1 MFLRLVGSK
10 VVLKVLPLKKNYKR
24 KMLTLNIV
32 ILGINQWCLEN
43 GW

>member
-10 VVLKVLPLKKNYKR
+10 VVLKVLPLKKNNKR

-43 GW
+43 G

>member
-10 VVLKVLPLKKNYKR
+10 VVLKVLPLKKNNNKR

-32 ILGINQWCLEN
+32 VLGINQWCLEN
-43 GW
+43 G

>member
-10 VVLKVLPLKKNYKR
+10 VVLKVLPLKNNNKR

-43 GW
+43 G